1 MRLLFVD
8 TAGWMAMADESD
20 PLHRAAL
27 RVRDKHLEKAGL
39 LVTTDYVMDESLTL
53 IRVRI
58 GLDAAGAF
66 WEQTSESPRLR
77 WERIDTRRFQAA
89 KEWFFRWKDKSFSFT
104 DCTSFVVM
112 RELHL
117 KKALTCD
124 RHFRDAGFAI
134 VP

>member
-27 RVRDKHLEKAGL
+27 RVRDKHLEGAGL
-39 LVTTDYVMDESLTL
+39 LVTTDYVMDEALTL

-66 WEQTSESPRLR
+66 WGQTSDSPRLR
-77 WERIDTRRFQAA
+77 
-89 KEWFFRWKDKSFSFT
+89 
-104 DCTSFVVM
+104 
-112 RELHL
+112 
-117 KKALTCD
+117 
-124 RHFRDAGFAI
+124 
-134 VP
+134 

>member
-1 MRLLFVD
+1 MRLVFVD

-20 PLHRAAL
+20 PLHRAAM
-27 RVRDKHLEKAGL
+27 RIRDKHLEKGGL
-39 LVTTDYVMDESLTL
+39 LVTSDYVMDETLTL
-53 IRVRI
+53 IRMRI
-58 GLDAAGAF
+58 GLDAARTF

-77 WERIDTRRFQAA
+77 WERIDARRVQAA
-89 KEWFFRWKDKSFSFT
+89 IEWFFRWRDKTFSFT

-124 RHFRDAGFAI
+124 RHFRDAGFEI
-134 VP
+134 LP